1 MAITSAQEPIM
12 ANIATTLANIDG
24 TGNYN
29 LDLGTNIWRV
39 YRHINDLADDEYPG
53 ACVIDDFDTQYM
65 ALTAN
70 EYTTGQNQNDVFSG
84 WPVGI
89 ITYHKL
95 ATDAAL
101 TGTLQQEQIK
111 MLSDVM
117 IAMLADPKRGG
128 NALST
133 VLLSSS
139 KRVGWRDEA
148 GKGSCSFV
156 FIIKYDFNPT
166 AGTPTT

>member
-1 MAITSAQEPIM
+1 MAITSSQESIM

-29 LDLGTNIWRV
+29 LDLGSNIWRV
-39 YRHINDLADDEYPG
+39 YRHPADIPDDSFPC
-53 ACVIDDFDTQYM
+53 ACVVDDFDTQYM

-70 EYTTGQNQNDVFSG
+70 EYTTGQNQSDVFSG

-89 ITYHKL
+89 VTYHKL

-101 TGTLQQEQIK
+101 TGTLQKEQIQ
-111 MLSDVM
+111 MFSDVT
-117 IAMLADPKRGG
+117 IAMLADPTRGG

-133 VLLSSS
+133 VLQSHS

-148 GKGSCSFV
+148 GFGSCGFV

>member
-1 MAITSAQEPIM
+1 MAITSKQEGVM
-12 ANIATTLANIDG
+12 ADIATTLANIDG

-29 LDLGTNIWRV
+29 LNLGSNIWRV
-39 YRHINDLADDEYPG
+39 YRHIGDIEDDKFPC
-53 ACVIDDFDTQYM
+53 ACVIDDFDTQYQP
-65 ALTAN
+65 LTAN
-70 EYTTGQNQNDVFSG
+70 EYTTGQNQQDVTSG

-101 TGTLQQEQIK
+101 TGTLQKEQIQ
-111 MLSDVM
+111 MFSDVI
-117 IAMLADPKRGG
+117 IAMLADRTRGG

-148 GKGSCSFV
+148 GSGSCSFV

-166 AGTPTT
+166 ASTPTT

>member
-1 MAITSAQEPIM
+1 MAITSKQESIM
-12 ANIATTLANIDG
+12 ADIATTLANIDG

-29 LDLGTNIWRV
+29 LDLSSNIWRL
-39 YRHINDLADDEYPG
+39 YRHPSDIPDDQFP
-53 ACVIDDFDTQYM
+53 CVMVVDDFDTLYM

-70 EYTTGQNQNDVFSG
+70 EYTTGRAQQDVFDG

-89 ITYHKL
+89 LLYQKL
-95 ATDAAL
+95 TTDAAL
-101 TGTLQQEQIK
+101 TGTLQTSLINAF
-111 MLSDVM
+111 SDIT

-133 VLLSSS
+133 VLHSSS
-139 KRVGWRDEA
+139 KLAEWRDSA
-148 GKGSCSFV
+148 GFGTLGMV

-166 AGTPTT
+166 ASTPVT